1 MIRRHTRALMPLA
14 ALTIGATAGAVSLTG
29 MAGAET
35 TGTAGAAT
43 TGVVRTG
50 AGEDGYSS
58 SSRPSFNFGAS
69 DTLVAGRSG
78 ADTMV
83 TYLKFRVANPGPGA
97 TVKNA
102 QVVLTRESKALP
114 NTLSLSRVADTTW
127 TEKSLTAK
135 NDPAIGAVVSNAKP
149 KSDAATVTF
158 DVSAVVKGAGT
169 YTFAVTSRVANTPAR
184 FRSSEAATGK
194 PSLNL
199 TVARP
204 AATKPPVEATPTP
217 TKPAPTPSKPAPTPS
232 KPVATPTTPAPTTPA
247 PTTPAGGCAVDAK
260 LVPSCGVLWG
270 AAAGGFSDVPR
281 DEALKTFEQKSGRT
295 STIYHTYHKGDELF
309 PTKNEIAMTSDPA
322 NPRTLMLNWKVGY
335 GTKWANVANGD
346 QDARIDRLS
355 TYIKTNY
362 GTKKFFMVL
371 HHEPENDVVATAG
384 SGMTAKDYAAMFR
397 HTVLRMK
404 ANGVTNAVF
413 VVAYM
418 NYEKWNN
425 TSWWGDLYPGD
436 DVVDWVGVDT
446 YNNAQPGGFHT
457 GDFNYMMNRTNAPAK
472 FPGWYTWA
480 TTKHPGKP
488 IMVAEWGVYDSS
500 TVVDGKNKANVF
512 ATVLPQLAKMPQ
524 IKGLVYFETAKDQNG
539 HDIRMDDTPEAL
551 AAFQKI
557 AADPRFNVK
566 I

>member
-1 MIRRHTRALMPLA
+1 MIRRHTRTLMPLA
-14 ALTIGATAGAVSLTG
+14 ALAIGAAAGTVVLSG
-29 MAGAET
+29 HAGAET
-35 TGTAGAAT
+35 TDII
-43 TGVVRTG
+43 RTV

-58 SSRPSFNFGAS
+58 SSRPTYNFGAS
-69 DTLVAGRSG
+69 STLVAGRSG
-78 ADTMV
+78 GDTMI
-83 TYLKFRVANPGPGA
+83 TYLKFTVASPGA
-97 TVKNA
+97 GVTVKNA
-102 QVVLTRESKALP
+102 QVTLTRESKAMP
-114 NTLSLSRVADTTW
+114 NTLALSKVANTTW
-127 TEKSLTAK
+127 TEKTLSAK
-135 NDPAIGAVVSNAKP
+135 NDPALGATVSTVKP
-149 KSDAATVTF
+149 KSAAATVTF
-158 DVSAVVKGAGT
+158 DVSSVVKGPGT
-169 YTFAVTSRVANTPAR
+169 YTFAVTSKVANTPAR
-184 FRSSEAATGK
+184 FRSSEATAGR

-199 TVARP
+199 TVVRP
-204 AATKPPVEATPTP
+204 VATKPPVTTPPATTP
-217 TKPAPTPSKPAPTPS
+217 STPPATSPSTPPATKPAETTPSTPA
-232 KPVATPTTPAPTTPA
+232 APTTPA
-247 PTTPAGGCAVDAK
+247 DCVVDAK

-281 DEALKTFEQKSGRT
+281 DQALKTFEQKTGRT
-295 STIYHTYHKGDELF
+295 STVYHTYHKGDELF
-309 PTKNEIAMTSDPA
+309 PTKAEIAMTSDPA

-335 GTKWANVANGD
+335 GTKWANVAKGD

-371 HHEPENDVVATAG
+371 HHEPENDVVTTAG

-397 HTVLRMK
+397 HTALRMK

-425 TSWWGDLYPGD
+425 SPWWGDLYPGD
-436 DVVDWVGVDT
+436 DVVDWVGIDT
-446 YNNAQPGGFHT
+446 YNNAQPGGFHY
-457 GDFNYMMNRTNAPAK
+457 GDFNYMMNRTNDKAK

-480 TTKHPGKP
+480 TTNHPGKP

-500 TVVDGKNKANVF
+500 PTVVGKNKADVY

-551 AAFQKI
+551 AGFRKI

-566 I
+566 L

>member
-1 MIRRHTRALMPLA
+1 MIRRHTRTLMPLA
-14 ALTIGATAGAVSLTG
+14 ALAIGAAAGTVFFSG
-29 MAGAET
+29 NAGAET
-35 TGTAGAAT
+35 TDI
-43 TGVVRTG
+43 VRIG

-58 SSRPSFNFGAS
+58 SSRPTYNFGAS

-78 ADTMV
+78 GDTMV
-83 TYLKFRVANPGPGA
+83 TYLKFTVASPGTGV

-102 QVVLTRESKALP
+102 QVTLTRESRTLPSAL
-114 NTLSLSRVADTTW
+114 TLSKVADTAW
-127 TEKSLTAK
+127 TEKALSAK
-135 NDPAIGAVVSNAKP
+135 NDPAIGATVNTVKP
-149 KSDAATVTF
+149 KSDAATVSF
-158 DVSAVVKGAGT
+158 DVSSVVKGAGT
-169 YTFAVTSRVANTPAR
+169 YTFAVTSRVANSPAR
-184 FRSSEAATGK
+184 FKSAEAATGK
-194 PSLNL
+194 PALNL

-204 AATKPPVEATPTP
+204 AASTPPATKPVEATPT
-217 TKPAPTPSKPAPTPS
+217 
-232 KPVATPTTPAPTTPA
+232 TPAA
-247 PTTPAGGCAVDAK
+247 PGTCVVDAK

-281 DEALKTFEQKSGRT
+281 DEALKTFERKTGRT

-309 PTKNEIAMTSDPA
+309 PTKSEIAMTNDPA

-335 GTKWANVANGD
+335 GSKWANVAKGD

-355 TYIKTNY
+355 TYLKTNY

-371 HHEPENDVVATAG
+371 HHEPENDVDATAG

-397 HTVLRMK
+397 HTALRLK
-404 ANGVTNAVF
+404 ANGVSNAVF

-436 DVVDWVGVDT
+436 DVVDWVGIDT
-446 YNNAQPGGFHT
+446 YNNAQPGGFHY
-457 GDFNYMMNRTNAPAK
+457 GDFNYMMNRTNDKAK

-480 TTKHPGKP
+480 TTKHPSKP

-500 TVVDGKNKANVF
+500 KTVVGQNKANVY
-512 ATVLPQLAKMPQ
+512 ATVLPQLAKMPA
-524 IKGLVYFETAKDQNG
+524 IKGMVYFETAKDQNG

-551 AAFQKI
+551 AGFKKI

-566 I
+566 L

>member
-1 MIRRHTRALMPLA
+1 MIRRHPRTLMPLA
-14 ALTIGATAGAVSLTG
+14 ALVIGAASGTVFFS
-29 MAGAET
+29 
-35 TGTAGAAT
+35 GTAGAAT
-43 TGVVRTG
+43 TDIVRTG

-58 SSRPSFNFGAS
+58 SSRPTYNFGAS

-78 ADTMV
+78 SDTMV
-83 TYLKFRVANPGPGA
+83 TYLKFTVASPGA
-97 TVKNA
+97 GVTVKNA
-102 QVVLTRESKALP
+102 SVTLVRDGKTLPSVLTLSK
-114 NTLSLSRVADTTW
+114 VADTAW
-127 TEKSLTAK
+127 TEKALSAK
-135 NDPAIGAVVSNAKP
+135 NDPAIGAAVSTVKP
-149 KSDAATVTF
+149 KSDAAGVSF
-158 DVSAVVKGAGT
+158 DVSSVVKGAGT

-184 FRSSEAATGK
+184 FKSSEAATGK
-194 PSLNL
+194 PALSL
-199 TVARP
+199 TVLRP
-204 AATKPPVEATPTP
+204 AATKPPVTKPPVTTPPSTKPPVTTPPSTPPATKPVEATPTP
-217 TKPAPTPSKPAPTPS
+217 TTPA
-232 KPVATPTTPAPTTPA
+232 TTPAA
-247 PTTPAGGCAVDAK
+247 PGTCVVDAK

-281 DEALKTFEQKSGRT
+281 DEALKTFERKTGRT

-309 PTKNEIAMTSDPA
+309 PTKSEIAMTNDPA

-335 GTKWANVANGD
+335 GTKWANVARGE

-362 GTKKFFMVL
+362 GTRKFFMVL
-371 HHEPENDVVATAG
+371 HHEPENDVDATAG

-397 HTVLRMK
+397 HTALRLK
-404 ANGVTNAVF
+404 ANGVSNAVF
-413 VVAYM
+413 IVAYM

-436 DVVDWVGVDT
+436 DVVDWVGIDT
-446 YNNAQPGGFHT
+446 YNNAQPGGFHF
-457 GDFNYMMNRTNAPAK
+457 GDFNYMMNRTTDKAK

-500 TVVDGKNKANVF
+500 KPVVGQNKANVY
-512 ATVLPQLAKMPQ
+512 ATVLPQLAKMPA
-524 IKGLVYFETAKDQNG
+524 IKGMVYFETAKDQNG

-551 AAFQKI
+551 AGFKKI

-566 I
+566 L

>member
-1 MIRRHTRALMPLA
+1 MPLA
-14 ALTIGATAGAVSLTG
+14 ALAIGAAAGTVFFSG
-29 MAGAET
+29 NAGAET
-35 TGTAGAAT
+35 TDI
-43 TGVVRTG
+43 VRTA

-58 SSRPSFNFGAS
+58 SSRPTYNFGAS
-69 DTLVAGRSG
+69 DTLVAGRAG
-78 ADTMV
+78 GDTMV
-83 TYLKFRVANPGPGA
+83 TYLKFTVASPGTGV
-97 TVKNA
+97 TVKTA
-102 QVVLTRESKALP
+102 QVTLTRESKTLP
-114 NTLSLSRVADTTW
+114 GTLTLSKVADTAW
-127 TEKSLTAK
+127 TERALTAK
-135 NDPAIGAVVSNAKP
+135 NDPAIGALVSTVKP
-149 KSDAATVTF
+149 KSAAATVTF
-158 DVSAVVKGAGT
+158 DVSSVVKGAGT
-169 YTFAVTSRVANTPAR
+169 YTFAVTSHVANSPAR
-184 FRSSEAATGK
+184 FKSAEATSGQPA
-194 PSLNL
+194 LNL

-204 AATKPPVEATPTP
+204 AATKPPTPKPSTTKPPVTTPPSTKPPVKPPVEATPTP
-217 TKPAPTPSKPAPTPS
+217 TAP
-232 KPVATPTTPAPTTPA
+232 ATP
-247 PTTPAGGCAVDAK
+247 GGCAVDAK

-281 DEALKTFEQKSGRT
+281 DEALKTFEQKTGRT

-309 PTKNEIAMTSDPA
+309 PTKDEIAMSSDPA
-322 NPRTLMLNWKVGY
+322 SPRTLMLNWKVGY

-371 HHEPENDVVATAG
+371 HHEPENDVNATAG

-397 HTVLRMK
+397 HTALRLK
-404 ANGVTNAVF
+404 ANGVSNAVF

-436 DVVDWVGVDT
+436 DVVDWVGIDT

-457 GDFNYMMNRTNAPAK
+457 GDFNYMMNRTTDKAK

-480 TTKHPGKP
+480 TTKHAGKP

-500 TVVDGKNKANVF
+500 PTVVGKNKADVY
-512 ATVLPQLAKMPQ
+512 ATVLPQLAKMPEV
-524 IKGLVYFETAKDQNG
+524 KGLVYFETAKDQNG

-551 AAFQKI
+551 AGFRKI

-566 I
+566 L

>member
-1 MIRRHTRALMPLA
+1 MIRRHTRTLMPLA
-14 ALTIGATAGAVSLTG
+14 ALAIGTAAGTVFLAG
-29 MAGAET
+29 QAGAET
-35 TGTAGAAT
+35 TDI
-43 TGVVRTG
+43 VRTV

-58 SSRPSFNFGAS
+58 SSRPTYNFGAS

-78 ADTMV
+78 GDTMV
-83 TYLKFRVANPGPGA
+83 TYLKFTVASPGA
-97 TVKNA
+97 GVTVKTA
-102 QVVLTRESKALP
+102 QVTLTRDNKTLPSAL
-114 NTLSLSRVADTTW
+114 TLSKVADTAW
-127 TEKSLTAK
+127 TEKALSAK
-135 NDPAIGAVVSNAKP
+135 NDPAIGATVSTLKP
-149 KSDAATVTF
+149 KSDAATVSF
-158 DVSAVVKGAGT
+158 DVSSVVKGAGT

-184 FRSSEAATGK
+184 FKSAEAAAGQPALT
-194 PSLNL
+194 L

-204 AATKPPVEATPTP
+204 APTKPPTTTPATKPPVTTTPTKPVEATPTP
-217 TKPAPTPSKPAPTPS
+217 TAPAECK
-232 KPVATPTTPAPTTPA
+232 
-247 PTTPAGGCAVDAK
+247 VDAK

-281 DEALKTFEQKSGRT
+281 DQALKTFEQKTGRT

-309 PTKNEIAMTSDPA
+309 PTKDEIAMSSDPA
-322 NPRTLMLNWKVGY
+322 GPRTLMLNWKVGY
-335 GTKWANVANGD
+335 GTKWANVAKGD

-355 TYIKTNY
+355 TYLKANY

-371 HHEPENDVVATAG
+371 HHEPENDVDATAG

-397 HTVLRMK
+397 HTALRMK
-404 ANGVTNAVF
+404 ANGVSNAVF

-425 TSWWGDLYPGD
+425 TAWWGDLYPGD

-457 GDFNYMMNRTNAPAK
+457 GDFTYMMNRTNDKAK

-500 TVVDGKNKANVF
+500 PTVVGKNKADVY
-512 ATVLPQLAKMPQ
+512 ATVLPQLAKLPA

-551 AAFQKI
+551 AGFKKI

-566 I
+566 L

>member
-1 MIRRHTRALMPLA
+1 MPLA
-14 ALTIGATAGAVSLTG
+14 ALAVGAAAGTVALAGT
-29 MAGAET
+29 AGAET
-35 TGTAGAAT
+35 TDI
-43 TGVVRTG
+43 VRTG

-58 SSRPSFNFGAS
+58 SSRPTYNFGAS
-69 DTLVAGRSG
+69 DTLVAGRAG
-78 ADTMV
+78 GDTMV
-83 TYLKFRVANPGPGA
+83 TYLKFTVASPGA
-97 TVKNA
+97 GVTVKNA
-102 QVVLTRESKALP
+102 RVTLTRESRTLPSAL
-114 NTLSLSRVADTTW
+114 TLSKVASTTW
-127 TEKSLTAK
+127 TEKTLSAK
-135 NDPAIGAVVSNAKP
+135 NDPALGAAVSTVKP

-158 DVSAVVKGAGT
+158 DVSAVVKSAGT
-169 YTFAVTSRVANTPAR
+169 YTFAVTSKVANTPAR
-184 FRSSEAATGK
+184 FRSSEAAAGR

-199 TVARP
+199 TVVRP
-204 AATKPPVEATPTP
+204 AATPPATKPPATTPSKPPATTPPTTPPTKPVEATPT
-217 TKPAPTPSKPAPTPS
+217 
-232 KPVATPTTPAPTTPA
+232 TPAN
-247 PTTPAGGCAVDAK
+247 CVVDAK

-281 DEALKTFEQKSGRT
+281 DEALKTFEQKTGRT
-295 STIYHTYHKGDELF
+295 STVYHTYHKGDELF
-309 PTKNEIAMTSDPA
+309 PTKDEIAMTSDPA

-335 GTKWANVANGD
+335 GTKWANVAKGD

-355 TYIKTNY
+355 TFIKTNY
-362 GTKKFFMVL
+362 GTRKFFMVL

-425 TSWWGDLYPGD
+425 SPWWGDLYPGD

-457 GDFNYMMNRTNAPAK
+457 GDFNYMMNRTTDKAK

-480 TTKHPGKP
+480 TTNHPAKP

-500 TVVDGKNKANVF
+500 PTVVGKNKADVY

-551 AAFQKI
+551 AGFRKI

-566 I
+566 L

>member
-1 MIRRHTRALMPLA
+1 MIRRHTRTLMPLA
-14 ALTIGATAGAVSLTG
+14 ALTIGAAASTVFFAGS
-29 MAGAET
+29 
-35 TGTAGAAT
+35 AGAAT
-43 TGVVRTG
+43 TDIVRTG

-69 DTLVAGRSG
+69 DTLVAGRAG
-78 ADTMV
+78 TDTMV
-83 TYLKFRVANPGPGA
+83 TYLKFTVANPGAGV
-97 TVKNA
+97 TVKSA
-102 QVVLTRESKALP
+102 AVTLTHAGKTLPSALSISK
-114 NTLSLSRVADTTW
+114 VADTTW
-127 TEKSLTAK
+127 TEKALSAK
-135 NDPAIGAVVSNAKP
+135 NDPAVGAVVSTVKP
-149 KSDAATVTF
+149 KSTAAAVTF
-158 DVSAVVKGAGT
+158 DVSSVVKGAGT
-169 YTFAVTSRVANTPAR
+169 YTFAVTSRVANVPAR
-184 FRSSEAATGK
+184 FRSAEAATGR
-194 PSLNL
+194 PALNL
-199 TVARP
+199 TVSRP
-204 AATKPPVEATPTP
+204 APAPTKPVATPTKPVATPTKPVATP
-217 TKPAPTPSKPAPTPS
+217 TKPAPT
-232 KPVATPTTPAPTTPA
+232 TPAPAPA
-247 PTTPAGGCAVDAK
+247 KDCKVDAK

-295 STIYHTYHKGDELF
+295 STVYHTYHKGDELF
-309 PTKNEIAMTSDPA
+309 PTKNEMAMTSDPA
-322 NPRTLMLNWKVGY
+322 NPRTLMLNWKVAY
-335 GTKWANVANGD
+335 GTKWANVADGE

-355 TYIKTNY
+355 TFIKTNY
-362 GTKKFFMVL
+362 GTRKFFMVL

-425 TSWWGDLYPGD
+425 MSWWGDLYPGD

-457 GDFNYMMNRTNAPAK
+457 GDFNYMMNRTNNPAK

-480 TTKHPGKP
+480 TTNHPAKP

-500 TVVDGKNKANVF
+500 PTVDGRNKADVY

-551 AAFQKI
+551 AGFKKI

-566 I
+566 L

>member
-1 MIRRHTRALMPLA
+1 MIRRRTRTLMPLA
-14 ALTIGATAGAVSLTG
+14 ALAIGAAAGTVSLTG
-29 MAGAET
+29 V
-35 TGTAGAAT
+35 AGAAT
-43 TGVVRTG
+43 SDVIRTT

-58 SSRPSFNFGAS
+58 SSRPSYNFGAS

-78 ADTMV
+78 TDTMV
-83 TYLKFRVANPGPGA
+83 TYLKFTVAKPGTGT

-102 QVVLTRESKALP
+102 QVVLTRAGKTLP
-114 NTLSLSRVADTTW
+114 NALTLSKVADTAW
-127 TEKSLTAK
+127 TEKALSAK
-135 NDPAIGAVVSNAKP
+135 NDPAVGAVVSNLAP
-149 KSDAATVTF
+149 KRDAATVTF
-158 DVSAVVKGAGT
+158 DVSSVVKGAGT

-184 FRSSEAATGK
+184 LMSSEAATGK

-199 TVARP
+199 TVTRP
-204 AATKPPVEATPTP
+204 APAP
-217 TKPAPTPSKPAPTPS
+217 TKPVT
-232 KPVATPTTPAPTTPA
+232 TPTTPAPTTPA
-247 PTTPAGGCAVDAK
+247 PTTPAPTTPAPTTGCAVDAK

-281 DEALKTFEQKSGRT
+281 DEALKTFERKTGRT
-295 STIYHTYHKGDELF
+295 STVYHTYHKGDELF
-309 PTKNEIAMTSDPA
+309 PTKSEIAMTSDPA

-335 GTKWANVANGD
+335 GSKWANVARGD
-346 QDARIDRLS
+346 QNARIDRLS
-355 TYIKTNY
+355 TFIKTNY

-397 HTVLRMK
+397 HTALRMK

-425 TSWWGDLYPGD
+425 TAWWGDLYPGD
-436 DVVDWVGVDT
+436 DVVDWVGIDT
-446 YNNAQPGGFHT
+446 YNNAQPGGFHY
-457 GDFNYMMNRTNAPAK
+457 GDFNYMMNRTNDKAK

-480 TTKHPGKP
+480 TTKHPSKP

-500 TVVDGKNKANVF
+500 TVVEGKNKAAVY

-524 IKGLVYFETAKDQNG
+524 VKGLVYFETAKDQNG

-551 AAFQKI
+551 AAFKKI

-566 I
+566 L

>member
-1 MIRRHTRALMPLA
+1 MIRRHARTLMPLA
-14 ALTIGATAGAVSLTG
+14 ALAIGAAAGTVVLSG
-29 MAGAET
+29 NAGAET
-35 TGTAGAAT
+35 TDII
-43 TGVVRTG
+43 RTG

-58 SSRPSFNFGAS
+58 SSRPTYNFGAS
-69 DTLVAGRSG
+69 STLVAGRSG
-78 ADTMV
+78 GDTMI
-83 TYLKFRVANPGPGA
+83 TYLKFTVASPGTGV

-102 QVVLTRESKALP
+102 QVTLTRESKALP
-114 NTLSLSRVADTTW
+114 GTLALSKVADTRW
-127 TEKSLTAK
+127 TEKTLSAR
-135 NDPAIGAVVSNAKP
+135 NDPALGATVSTVKP
-149 KSDAATVTF
+149 KSNAATVTF
-158 DVSAVVKGAGT
+158 DVSSVVKGAGT
-169 YTFAVTSRVANTPAR
+169 YTFAVTSKVANTPAR
-184 FRSSEAATGK
+184 FRSSEATAGR

-199 TVARP
+199 TVVRP
-204 AATKPPVEATPTP
+204 AATKPPVTTPPST
-217 TKPAPTPSKPAPTPS
+217 TPS
-232 KPVATPTTPAPTTPA
+232 TTPAKPPATSPSTKPVETTPA
-247 PTTPAGGCAVDAK
+247 TPADCVVDAK

-281 DEALKTFEQKSGRT
+281 DEALKTFEQKTGRT
-295 STIYHTYHKGDELF
+295 STVYHTYHKGDELF
-309 PTKNEIAMTSDPA
+309 PTKAEIAMTSDPA

-335 GTKWANVANGD
+335 GTKWANVAKGD

-397 HTVLRMK
+397 HTALRMK

-425 TSWWGDLYPGD
+425 SPWWGDLYPGD
-436 DVVDWVGVDT
+436 DVVDWVGIDT
-446 YNNAQPGGFHT
+446 YNNAQPGGFHY
-457 GDFNYMMNRTNAPAK
+457 GDFNYMMNRTNDKAK

-480 TTKHPGKP
+480 TTNHPSKP

-500 TVVDGKNKANVF
+500 PTVVGKNKADVYD
-512 ATVLPQLAKMPQ
+512 TVLPQLAKLPQ

-551 AAFQKI
+551 AGFRKI

-566 I
+566 L